1 VWHGTGVQKCL
12 NTAVFDFLKYSAVY
26 TGGLNKL
33 SDAEGRV
40 LPDVFLMPPKA
51 TAYNFAEKI
60 HSDLAAGFIR
70 AVDVKTKQIVGR
82 DHLLKN
88 LDVISIISS
97 K

>member
-1 VWHGTGVQKCL
+1 
-12 NTAVFDFLKYSAVY
+12 
-26 TGGLNKL
+26 
-33 SDAEGRV
+33 
-40 LPDVFLMPPKA
+40 MPKA

-82 DHLLKN
+82 DHILKN